1 MPPKTEDKF
10 LLLNGSYEP
19 LRFCDWRKAVLL
31 IIKQKA
37 MLIAENV
44 LKLVYYVKL
53 PHTFSAN
60 LKANRPSRKK
70 ILERDNYECQYCGRK
85 SNLTLD
91 HIIPRSNGGNNS
103 WENLVTAC
111 EPCNLRK
118 GNKSLLELRG
128 RMELKHDHYGQYNE
142 FDRLRSEKNSFL
154 YFGEAW

>member
-10 LLLNGSYEP
+10 LLLNASYEP

-37 MLIAENV
+37 LLISEKV
-44 LKLVYYVKL
+44 LKLVYYIKL
-53 PHTFSAN
+53 PHTFIAD

-70 ILERDNYECQYCGRK
+70 ILERDGYECQYCGRK

-91 HIIPRSNGGNNS
+91 HIIPRSKGGDNS

-118 GNKSLLELRG
+118 GNKSLSELRG
-128 RMELKHDHYGQYNE
+128 RMELKQDYYGRYSE
-142 FDRLRSEKNSFL
+142 FDSFSILEKL
-154 YFGEAW
+154 GEAW